1 MNKTFYALIHADE
14 AGHYGLSFPD
24 APGVI
29 AAVTSVE
36 DAIAAGRKALRS
48 NFNALEDEGLPLPS
62 PRSLDTLLADPDFRT
77 DRSDAQA
84 VIALAP
90 APRTGRSI
98 RINISI
104 DEFALERIDEL
115 ARRRG
120 LTRSRLLVEG
130 ALRDV

>member
-1 MNKTFYALIHADE
+1 MHESFYALIHSDN
-14 AGHYGLSFPD
+14 AGQFGLSFPD

-29 AAVTSVE
+29 AVGPDVE
-36 DAIAAGRKALRS
+36 TAAAAGRKALRS
-48 NFNALEDEGLPLPS
+48 NFNALDDEGLPLPR
-62 PRSLDTLLADPDFRT
+62 PRSLDTLLADPDFRASH
-77 DRSDAQA
+77 SDALM

-90 APRTGRSI
+90 APKTGRSI

-115 ARRRG
+115 ARRKG

-130 ALRDV
+130 ALGLG

>member
-1 MNKTFYALIHADE
+1 MK
-14 AGHYGLSFPD
+14 P
-24 APGVI
+24 
-29 AAVTSVE
+29 
-36 DAIAAGRKALRS
+36 
-48 NFNALEDEGLPLPS
+48 
-62 PRSLDTLLADPDFRT
+62 
-77 DRSDAQA
+77 AQA

-130 ALRDV
+130 ALRDM